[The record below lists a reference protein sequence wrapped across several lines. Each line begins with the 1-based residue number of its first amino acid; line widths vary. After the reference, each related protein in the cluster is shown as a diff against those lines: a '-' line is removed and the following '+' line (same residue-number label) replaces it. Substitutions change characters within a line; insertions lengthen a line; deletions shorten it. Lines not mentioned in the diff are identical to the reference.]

1 MLLSKQEVLHMKE
14 HVKRTTIYLDEQLH
28 HALHIK
34 ALETKH
40 SVSDLI
46 SESVKY
52 SLAEDAADYEAFEDR
67 KNEPAVTFQSVLK
80 KLKKNGKI

>member
-1 MLLSKQEVLHMKE
+1 MKD
-14 HVKRTTIYLDEQLH
+14 HIRRTTIYLDEQLH

-34 ALETKH
+34 SLETRH

-46 SESVKY
+46 SESIKY
-52 SLAEDAADYEAFEDR
+52 SLAEDAADYAAFEDR
-67 KNEPAVTFQSVLK
+67 KNEPAVTFASTLK

>member
-1 MLLSKQEVLHMKE
+1 MKNNI
-14 HVKRTTIYLDEQLH
+14 KRTTIYLDEQLH

-34 ALETKH
+34 AIETKH

-46 SESVKY
+46 SESVRY
-52 SLAEDAADYEAFEDR
+52 SLAEDAADHEAVEAR
-67 KNEPAVTFQSVLK
+67 KNEPSLTFESVLK